1 MALTDTFVKQV
12 KHSGRGAGDKYADGL
27 GLYLHVKA
35 PGKYWRLTYR
45 YEGKQKTLALGVYSR
60 KISRPDLTRE

>member
-1 MALTDTFVKQV
+1 MALTDTFVKQI
-12 KHSGRGAGDKYADGL
+12 KHSGSNAGDKYADGG

-45 YEGKQKTLALGVYSR
+45 IAGKQKTLSLGVFT
-60 KISRPDLTRE
+60 LLCHC